1 MCTYTV
7 ARKYVDTGVF
17 LLTINNT
24 QYLHVE
30 SGVAHHTKFKLF
42 KILSI
47 VY

>member
-7 ARKYVDTGVF
+7 AHKYVDTGAF

-24 QYLHVE
+24 QYLLVE
-30 SGVAHHTKFKLF
+30 SGVAHHIKFKLF